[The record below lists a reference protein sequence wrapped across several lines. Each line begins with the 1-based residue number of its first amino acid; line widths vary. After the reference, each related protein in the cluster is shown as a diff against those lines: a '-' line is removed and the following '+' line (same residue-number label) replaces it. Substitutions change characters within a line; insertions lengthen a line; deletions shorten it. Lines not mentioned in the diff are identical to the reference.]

1 MRLIHFLLVLLTSF
15 LSPGHA
21 AEPTQTDTSRVV
33 TQIQITTVHDGQS
46 TEKVYTGDDELE
58 SILTYLRLT
67 APRVKTEYEPDSFR
81 SDSYTFTLYYSDGEH
96 TTYRQI
102 YHDYLQKD
110 SGPWQ
115 RIDPKAGLH
124 FPPV

>member
-15 LSPGHA
+15 LSPGYA
-21 AEPTQTDTSRVV
+21 AEPTETYTNRVV

-46 TEKVYTGDDELE
+46 TVKTYTGDDELE
-58 SILTYLRLT
+58 SVLTYLRLT
-67 APRVKTEYEPDSFR
+67 EPTVTTEYEPDSFR
-81 SDSYTFTLYYSDGEH
+81 SDSYTFTLYYSDGNH

-115 RIDPKAGLH
+115 RIDAKAGLH